1 MKVSDVSILLTCTT
15 LISPTD
21 VGSIKLTLADF
32 SLGVTAEDWGV
43 DEMNLELLSLHL
55 LPPSSVGD
63 SKEEEGCEVISLSYA
78 RLKKDIEDNSGV
90 GFVGK
95 VNVRINEDVGKLVK
109 FIDEGRYKGGRC
121 KGERGGKEVR

>member
-1 MKVSDVSILLTCTT
+1 
-15 LISPTD
+15 
-21 VGSIKLTLADF
+21 
-32 SLGVTAEDWGV
+32 
-43 DEMNLELLSLHL
+43 MNLELLSLHL